1 MSEFSNYLRTFN
13 AVKDEGFTHT
23 RIGDKTTKDF
33 KGKIWGGSYNIPD
46 DKYEEF
52 MEMYFNWV
60 FVAGNDEY
68 MTEKQLDKG
77 PICIDLDFKY
87 DTAIT
92 SRQHT
97 KEHNIDIVMIYME
110 KIKEL
115 LHITEN
121 SEINVYVME
130 KDNVNCLE
138 NKTKDGIHIIIGLN
152 MERALQMELREMV
165 LNKSNIKNICD
176 DLPLTN
182 DWKDIIDNS
191 ISSAFANWQLIG
203 SCKPAH
209 QPYKLTQHLI
219 VTYKNNYWECE
230 EQKGKFD
237 MKSHFF
243 NLSIRNDDRPAF
255 NIKEGELEKAI
266 IKYNPQEKAKAKVKI
281 PDTLTPPPTPTPE
294 DIQENDSYIDL
305 LFNYIGNGYNDK
317 KQKIVSRPDRL
328 SIGFTLKSNN
338 YNKDLFIKYCALRE
352 GNGKDTADET
362 WESLAITD
370 KTPMF
375 NLEGIAK
382 RVNPKKYKLW
392 CKNRDDE
399 IKKIGKEMILL
410 SAQKTKLEE
419 KQVSNNCIVDD
430 LHACDLLKEKYGESI
445 RKCGDTWY
453 VNMPESNSWSRGE
466 EYVKELIMKSR
477 FTKRV
482 GENEKPYSSNAS
494 GCSNIFK
501 SLCNYNSLFPINK
514 HFIDDIN
521 LQTKG
526 KLYFQDKYWDFIK
539 KSWFPITDVFP
550 LVYIKRNAP
559 TFDFTQDEINDF
571 KKSVLN
577 MFANDDDVNLY
588 LQAMARGLAGYV
600 EDKKFYVMKGLRNS
614 GKGILQEQAMASFG
628 EYCCIYDVPMSKTN
642 HKADASDRRWVLTSQ
657 AHIKRIGLTNEVA
670 NIAGKV
676 DLPIDGNEFKKVI
689 CSGGDIFQ
697 ARGHY
702 CDELDVKFNAT
713 TFMSLNEIP
722 KSNPADALENMILFE
737 MPYKFVEKAML
748 SEDAILYREKDSKLK
763 DKIKTNTKWRDIYLY
778 LIFKAFK
785 DEPIEFSK
793 MNETS
798 QAEMLMINKNS
809 DSSNPVKLFNNA
821 FIKVEGGWVSTI
833 DIKKVLEPA
842 KLNDRKFGDFLK
854 ARGFIQKK
862 GASISKLDEWGHEIK
877 DETGKVKKYQPNGYE
892 GLSFKQEID
901 DE

>member
-1 MSEFSNYLRTFN
+1 MTITNFNDLLNSFSIPKEDKN
-13 AVKDEGFTHT
+13 AVVTHT
-23 RIGDKTTKDF
+23 RIGDKTSNIYG
-33 KGKIWGGSYNIPD
+33 GKYQIPASD
-46 DKYEEF
+46 WENFMKKYFDAVFLQGKKEF
-52 MEMYFNWV
+52 L
-60 FVAGNDEY
+60 
-68 MTEKQLDKG
+68 TEKQLIENG
-77 PICIDLDFKY
+77 PLLIDIDLKY
-87 DTAIT
+87 DTTIKDK
-92 SRQHT
+92 QHNEDYVIDLIMLYAD
-97 KEHNIDIVMIYME
+97 KINELVALFGKFEIFVLEKSEVNI
-110 KIKEL
+110 
-115 LHITEN
+115 
-121 SEINVYVME
+121 
-130 KDNVNCLE
+130 LE
-138 NKTKDGIHIIIGLN
+138 DKTKDGLHIIFGIK
-152 MERALQMELREMV
+152 MHKALQVMLREKII
-165 LNKSNIKNICD
+165 NEIENIWS
-176 DLPLTN
+176 DLPITN
-182 DWKDIIDNS
+182 TWEDVFDFGVTKGCV
-191 ISSAFANWQLIG
+191 NWQMYG
-203 SCKPAH
+203 SRKPNH
-209 QPYKLTQHLI
+209 LPY
-219 VTYKNNYWECE
+219 
-230 EQKGKFD
+230 
-237 MKSHFF
+237 
-243 NLSIRNDDRPAF
+243 
-255 NIKEGELEKAI
+255 I
-266 IKYNPQEKAKAKVKI
+266 IKYHYVLDYDTRDLKSNPIESFSTEKNILKLSARYSNWIEYTTKQNVIADFIGMKDKLEKKI
-281 PDTLTPPPTPTPE
+281 PDILTPPPSPTPE
-294 DIQENDSYIDL
+294 DNQENDPYIDL
-305 LFNYIGNGYNDK
+305 LFNYLGNGYNEK
-317 KQKIVSRPDRL
+317 KQKIISRPDRL

-352 GNGKDTADET
+352 GKGKDTAEET
-362 WESLAITD
+362 WESLNITE

-392 CKNRDDE
+392 CKQKDDE
-399 IKKIGKEMILL
+399 IKKIGKEMLLL
-410 SAQKTKLEE
+410 SVQQSKPEE
-419 KQVSNNCIVDD
+419 KKSSSNCIVDD

-453 VNMPESNSWSRGE
+453 VNMPDSNSWSRGE

-477 FTKRV
+477 FTKKV
-482 GENEKPYSSNAS
+482 GENEKPYSSNAT

-501 SLCNYNSLFPINK
+501 TICSYNSLFPINDN
-514 HFIDDIN
+514 FIDNIN

-526 KLYFQDKYWDFIK
+526 KLYFQDKYWDFNEK
-539 KSWFPITDVFP
+539 AWFPITDVIP

-559 TFDFTQDEINDF
+559 TFNFTQDEINNF

-642 HKADASDRRWVLTSQ
+642 YKADASDRRWVLTSH
-657 AHIKRIGLTNEVA
+657 AHIKRIGFTNEIA

-676 DLPIDGNEFKKVI
+676 DLPIDGNELKKVI
-689 CSGGDIFQ
+689 CSGGDTFN

-702 CDELDVKFNAT
+702 SDEIGVKFNAT

-737 MPYKFVEKAML
+737 MPYKFVETAML
-748 SEDAILYREKDSKLK
+748 DEDTILYREKDSKLK

-778 LIFKAFK
+778 LIFEAFT

-798 QAEMLMINKNS
+798 QAEMLMVNKNS

-821 FIKVEGGWVSTI
+821 FIKDEKGWVSTA

-862 GASISKLDEWGHEIK
+862 GASISKLDEWGHELK
-877 DETGKVKKYQPNGYE
+877 DENGKVKKYQPQGYE
-892 GLSFKQEID
+892 GISLKQEIE

>member
-1 MSEFSNYLRTFN
+1 MNEFNQYIHSNFS
-13 AVKDEGFTHT
+13 AKKGDKITHT
-23 RIGDKTTKDF
+23 RITDKAL
-33 KGKIWGGSYNIPD
+33 GIYGGSYSIPD

-68 MTEKQLDKG
+68 MTEKQLLDKG
-77 PICIDLDFKY
+77 PIYIDLDFKY
-87 DTAIT
+87 DNAIT

-97 KEHNIDIVMIYME
+97 KEHNIDIVMRYMDAVR
-110 KIKEL
+110 EL
-115 LHITEN
+115 IHIDDTP
-121 SEINVYVME
+121 IDVYIME
-130 KDNVNCLE
+130 KDKVNCLE
-138 NKTKDGIHIIIGLN
+138 DKTKDGIHILINLN
-152 MERALQMELREMV
+152 MEIELRIELRKRV
-165 LNKSNIKNICD
+165 IANKLQELL

-182 DWKDIIDNS
+182 
-191 ISSAFANWQLIG
+191 AFEDVLDEGITKGFVNTQMIG
-203 SCKPAH
+203 SMKPAH
-209 QPYKLTQHLI
+209 QPYKVVQHLI
-219 VTYKNNYWECE
+219 VKLENGYFECE
-230 EQKGKFD
+230 D
-237 MKSHFF
+237 KSKSFKLQEHLF
-243 NLSIRNDDRPAF
+243 NLSTRYADRPYFQA
-255 NIKEGELEKAI
+255 KQGLLEEL
-266 IKYNPQEKAKAKVKI
+266 KAKNVEKI
-281 PDTLTPPPTPTPE
+281 KTTIKALD
-294 DIQENDSYIDL
+294 DIVSFDNTVENDSYIDL

-419 KQVSNNCIVDD
+419 KKVSNNCIVDD

-477 FTKRV
+477 FTKKV
-482 GENEKPYSSNAS
+482 GENEKPYSSNAT

-501 SLCNYNSLFPINK
+501 SLCNYNSLFPINE

-526 KLYFQDKYWDFIK
+526 KLYFQDKYWDFNK
-539 KSWFPITDVFP
+539 KSWFPITDIIP

-577 MFANDDDVNLY
+577 MFANDDDVNVY

-600 EDKKFYVMKGLRNS
+600 EDKKFYVKKGLRNS
-614 GKGILQEQAMASFG
+614 GKGILQEQAITSFG

-642 HKADASDRRWVLTSQ
+642 HKADASDRRWVLTSL
-657 AHIKRIGLTNEVA
+657 AHIKRIGFTNEVA

-702 CDELDVKFNAT
+702 CDEIDVKFNAT

-748 SEDAILYREKDSKLK
+748 SEDTILYRERDSKLK

-778 LIFKAFK
+778 LIFEAFK
-785 DEPIEFSK
+785 DEPIDFSK

-798 QAEMLMINKNS
+798 KAEMLMVNKNS

-821 FIKVEGGWVSTI
+821 FIKVERGWVSTA

-877 DETGKVKKYQPNGYE
+877 DETGKVKKYQPQGYE
-892 GLSFKQEID
+892 GLSFKQEIE
-901 DE
+901 DEIIDE